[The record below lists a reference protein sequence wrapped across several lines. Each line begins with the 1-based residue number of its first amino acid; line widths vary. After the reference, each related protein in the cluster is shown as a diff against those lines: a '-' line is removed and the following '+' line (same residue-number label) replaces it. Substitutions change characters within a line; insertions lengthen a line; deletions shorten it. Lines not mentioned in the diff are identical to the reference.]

1 MSSTKQTKENTM
13 RATFIRRRI
22 VVAIAFAIMSW
33 GAVNT
38 GQAIIGFL
46 SKPTFA
52 CPQTEVTLVKGD
64 KIWNIADKFCDGNIT
79 DAAGQ
84 IMDDNGIEGKDL
96 DSLQPGTVI
105 VINKKGK

>member
-1 MSSTKQTKENTM
+1 M

-33 GAVNT
+33 GTVNA

-46 SKPTFA
+46 GQPTFT
-52 CPQTEVTLVKGD
+52 CSPVKVTLVKGD

-79 DAAGQ
+79 DAASQ
-84 IMDDNGIEGKDL
+84 IMDDNGIKGKDL
-96 DSLQPGTVI
+96 DSLQPGTI
-105 VINKKGK
+105 IIIKKGGK

>member
-1 MSSTKQTKENTM
+1 M

-22 VVAIAFAIMSW
+22 AVGIAAALFSW

-38 GQAIIGFL
+38 GQAIIDFL
-46 SKPTFA
+46 SKPTFVCQEA
-52 CPQTEVTLVKGD
+52 QVTLVKGD

-84 IMDDNGIEGKDL
+84 IMDDNGIDGKDL
-96 DSLQPGTVI
+96 DSLQPGTII